1 MSRAE
6 EQCKNPMSCTLLPY
20 VDVWMDGWMEDAW
33 YSYTWSWRCF
43 RDGPVSYVCGFFFF
57 FFLGEERK
65 AGPSMRGS
73 GGIVCELVDAR
84 VGRYFWGSNFLG
96 C

>member
-1 MSRAE
+1 
-6 EQCKNPMSCTLLPY
+6 
-20 VDVWMDGWMEDAW
+20 MDGWRTLGTRTLGHGAVFVMGQFPM
-33 YSYTWSWRCF
+33 C
-43 RDGPVSYVCGFFFF
+43 VVFFFF